1 MNTIHL
7 IDASSFIYRGFF
19 ALPPLKTKDGFP
31 TGAIYGFLRAIL
43 SIMKSER
50 PKYMVVVFDSPAPTK
65 REESYKEYKAGRPS
79 MPDDLKVQIPVI
91 KRLIELMGIPSL
103 EAPGYEADDL
113 IAILA
118 KRLSE
123 NGFKVKIY
131 TPDKDMLQLVNDRV
145 VVVNPMNWEV
155 FDEDRV
161 KEKFGVKPERVA
173 DFLALVGDKI
183 DNVEGVKGVG
193 PKKAVKLIEEFGGVE
208 GILNRWEEFKKIF
221 PDADRE
227 KLEVSYYLV
236 KPMLDAEVSVREE
249 DLRIKSPK
257 LTALREDLNKLE
269 MKSILKDIE
278 KVTSAGSQGSLF

>member
-43 SIMKSER
+43 SIIKSENPR
-50 PKYMVVVFDSPAPTK
+50 YMVIVFDSPSPTK

-79 MPDDLKVQIPVI
+79 MPDDLKLQIPVI

-103 EAPGYEADDL
+103 EVPGYEADDL

-118 KRLSE
+118 KKLSE
-123 NGFKVKIY
+123 KGFKVKIY

-155 FDEDRV
+155 FDEEKV
-161 KEKFGVKPERVA
+161 KEKFGVEPERVA

-221 PDADRE
+221 PDADRD
-227 KLEVSYYLV
+227 KLKVSYYLV
-236 KPMLDAEVSVREE
+236 KPMLDAEVSVEEE
-249 DLRIKSPK
+249 DLKIKPPK
-257 LTALREDLNKLE
+257 LKTLREELSKLE

-278 KVTSAGSQGSLF
+278 KVASAGSQGSLF